1 MEINFDTKKLR
12 FLKRDDAI
20 SGDGI
25 PLVFDSQ
32 GIPGVVCKFAEP
44 GKTARESTETEKP
57 IPADDDVQFVIDTGF
72 TECLGLTGALFE
84 KMVQRGAIR
93 PLGFHAGA
101 NFQGGMGVMRLGRL
115 HRLTL
120 GKFSVDNLT
129 VVNLG
134 NAELNL
140 IGTQFLSRFH
150 VTFAFPVR
158 EMYLAPGKRFREL
171 DLTGI
176 QSFGVSFPPANFVRQ
191 RGAHLTVVTTDP
203 DGPAK
208 KAGLKEADVIERIDG
223 QEFEEKSLFQINRSF
238 EKPGQ
243 KLELRIRRGEQ
254 RHDITIPIPKEPAG
268 LFVVE

>member
-1 MEINFDTKKLR
+1 MEIDFDKKKLR
-12 FLKRDDAI
+12 FLKPDDAI

-25 PLVFDSQ
+25 PLVFNSQ
-32 GIPGVVCKFAEP
+32 AIPGVVCKIADA
-44 GKTARESTETEKP
+44 GRTAPESAETEKLMS
-57 IPADDDVQFVIDTGF
+57 ADDDVQFVIDTGF
-72 TECLGLTGALFE
+72 IEGLGLTGALFE

-115 HRLTL
+115 RRLTL
-120 GKFSVDNLT
+120 GKFSLDNLT

-140 IGTQFLSRFH
+140 IGTQFLSRFL
-150 VTFAFPVR
+150 VTFAFPRR
-158 EMYLAPGKRFREL
+158 EMYLAPGKRFQEL
-171 DLTGI
+171 DLTGL
-176 QSFGVSFPPANFVRQ
+176 QSFGVAFPPANFVRQ
-191 RGAHLTVVTTDP
+191 RGTHLTVITIDP

-238 EKPGQ
+238 AKPGQ
-243 KLELRIRRGEQ
+243 NLELRIRRGEQ
-254 RHDITIPIPKEPAG
+254 IHDITIAIPKDPPGMFA
-268 LFVVE
+268 VE